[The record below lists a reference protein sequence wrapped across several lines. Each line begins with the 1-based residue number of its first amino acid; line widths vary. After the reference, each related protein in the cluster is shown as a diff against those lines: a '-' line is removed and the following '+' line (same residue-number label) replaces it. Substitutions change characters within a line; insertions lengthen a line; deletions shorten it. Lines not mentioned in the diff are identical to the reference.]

1 MSAVHEAMKRMHL
14 FQGLTEEELN
24 LLEKLVFVNR
34 VIVGDAVCREGDSS
48 DFVCFVVRG
57 QLNIVKRNA
66 EGQDIILAH
75 LRAGDSMGEMALI
88 DQQPRSASVIA
99 AEDSALIVLTR
110 KGFDHLRKRA
120 PDTAVKVLENMA
132 RLLSNNLRN
141 TSAQLA
147 QFMLPLA

>member
-1 MSAVHEAMKRMHL
+1 MSAVHEALKRMHL
-14 FQGLTEEELN
+14 FQGLSENELE

-34 VIVGDAVCREGDSS
+34 VIVGDFVCREGDNS

-66 EGQDIILAH
+66 EDQDIVIAH

-88 DQQPRSASVIA
+88 DQEPRSASVVA
-99 AEDSALIVLTR
+99 AEDSALIVLTH
-110 KGFDHLRKRA
+110 KGFEHLRKRS
-120 PDTAVKVLENMA
+120 PETAVRVLENMA
-132 RLLSNNLRN
+132 RLLSSNLRN

>member
-14 FQGLTEEELN
+14 FQGLNEEELN

-110 KGFDHLRKRA
+110 KGFEHLRKRS
-120 PDTAVKVLENMA
+120 PESAVKVLENMA